1 MTVLIET
8 IRKVM
13 GWCPMKDIEFKPTQN
28 NCSPDLKSENGNL
41 SQMDNQSIKEKD
53 IPLQMIDWRQLTILL
68 TLSLS
73 FLILVFNDQFTITP
87 VGHLILVLVLIM
99 LMAFFF
105 LFDHN
110 RVSIGS
116 EILMIKTPLFKPI
129 NIPKQKIKEV
139 KTIDNTVYRKK
150 PLYIVL
156 IIVMLL
162 AFFVHTRYLYNL
174 STKSLLL
181 EDIRSNTTMVVFP
194 YFLYI
199 YMVYKNHRRSHCP
212 KAIKIHAENKA
223 ITLFPRNDIEYQ
235 TLKEIL
241 EK

>member
-1 MTVLIET
+1 MVSFESVK
-8 IRKVM
+8 RMM
-13 GWCPMKDIEFKPTQN
+13 GWCPMKDIEFKPAQK
-28 NCSPDLKSENGNL
+28 NCSPDFKSKNMNL

-99 LMAFFF
+99 LMASFF
-105 LFDHN
+105 LFNHN

-129 NIPKQKIKEV
+129 NIPKQQIKEV
-139 KTIDNTVYRKK
+139 KTIDNTVYRKR

-181 EDIRSNTTMVVFP
+181 EYIRSNTTMVVLP

-199 YMVYKNHRRSHCP
+199 YMIYINRRRSHCP
-212 KAIKIHAENKA
+212 KAIKINVENKA
-223 ITLFPRNDIEYQ
+223 ITLFPRNDIEYHI
-235 TLKEIL
+235 LKETL
-241 EK
+241 ER